1 MGGEGLL
8 VGGARVEQ
16 RREREATRPPC
27 YVFDVTT
34 ESLLSALSS
43 RLPKEILL
51 ASADVLDA
59 RSADA
64 TEDLRARPELVVR
77 PRNEAEVVALLAAAK
92 ELKFA
97 VTPQGAL
104 TGLSGGALA
113 VRGGVALDLTAMN
126 EILEIDRENL
136 FATVQAGC
144 VTETLQNSVEAV
156 GLFYPPDPSSRGSCT
171 IGGNVAENA
180 GGPRAA
186 KYGTTGRYVSGLRV
200 VLPGGRVLPLGG
212 KNRKD
217 VAGYDLLSLF
227 VGSEGTLGVVTQATL
242 RLLPLPSERRLL
254 WASFAREAQALAAV
268 ARLYAAGPEPSACEF
283 MERKAAEVS
292 AESLSL
298 ALPADADAHLF
309 VEVDGHEA
317 NAISSDAERIGQELL
332 EAGALDVRVAMN
344 DREIRDFWRLR
355 RAVGEAVKRLG
366 PYAEEDCAVPRTRLP
381 ELLRAVREVA
391 ARHRLTA
398 VCYGHAADGNIH
410 VNVVQPPGERGR
422 WLAERDAAVEEIF
435 RVVVALGGTITG
447 EHGVGLTQRAYL
459 GLRHP
464 PEVIAA
470 MRAVKEIFDPQGI
483 LNPGKIFAD

>member
-1 MGGEGLL
+1 MTTASLL
-8 VGGARVEQ
+8 
-16 RREREATRPPC
+16 
-27 YVFDVTT
+27 
-34 ESLLSALSS
+34 ESLSR
-43 RLPKEILL
+43 RLPREILL
-51 ASADVLDA
+51 ADADSLDA

-77 PRNEAEVVALLAAAK
+77 PRSEAEVAELLSVARDLRI
-92 ELKFA
+92 A

-136 FATVQAGC
+136 FAVVQAGC
-144 VTETLQNSVEAV
+144 VTETLQNSVEAA

-171 IGGNVAENA
+171 IGGNIAENA

-200 VLPGGRVLPLGG
+200 VLPGGQVLPLGG

-217 VAGYDLLSLF
+217 VAGYDLLPLF

-254 WASFAREAQALAAV
+254 WASFSREEQALAAV

-292 AESLSL
+292 AEQLSL

-317 NAISSDAERIGQELL
+317 NAIASDAERIGQVLL
-332 EAGALDVRVAMN
+332 DAGALDVRIAMN

-366 PYAEEDCAVPRTRLP
+366 PYAEEDCAVPRTKLP
-381 ELLRAVREVA
+381 ELLRRVREVA
-391 ARHRLTA
+391 QRRGLTA

-410 VNVVQPPGERGR
+410 VNVVQPPGERER

-435 RVVVALGGTITG
+435 RAVVALGGTITG

-459 GLRHP
+459 KLRHP

-470 MRAVKEIFDPQGI
+470 MRAVKQIFDPDGI
-483 LNPGKIFAD
+483 LNPGKIF

>member
-1 MGGEGLL
+1 MNTDELSAAL
-8 VGGARVEQ
+8 ARVVPAETIRRDEQ
-16 RREREATRPPC
+16 
-27 YVFDVTT
+27 
-34 ESLLSALSS
+34 AL
-43 RLPKEILL
+43 E
-51 ASADVLDA
+51 A
-59 RSADA
+59 RSKDA

-77 PRNEAEVVALLAAAK
+77 PRSEQEVVVLLAAAK

-113 VRGGVALDLTAMN
+113 VNGGVALDLTAMN

-136 FATVQAGC
+136 FAVVQAGC

-171 IGGNVAENA
+171 IGGNIAENA

-200 VLPGGRVLPLGG
+200 VLPGGKVLPLGG

-254 WASFAREAQALAAV
+254 WASFSREDQALAAV
-268 ARLYAAGPEPSACEF
+268 ARLYASGPEPSACEF
-283 MERKAAEVS
+283 MERRAAEVS

-332 EAGALDVRVAMN
+332 EAGALDVRVAMT

-366 PYAEEDCAVPRTRLP
+366 PYAEEDCAVPRTKLP
-381 ELLRAVREVA
+381 ELLRAVREIA

-410 VNVVQPPGERGR
+410 VNVVQPPGERER
-422 WLAERDAAVEEIF
+422 WLTERDAAVQEIF
-435 RVVVALGGTITG
+435 KAVVALGGTITG

-470 MRAVKEIFDPQGI
+470 MRAVKEIFDPDGI
-483 LNPGKIFAD
+483 LNPGKIFAT